1 MQKKNCYFIS
11 QKRAIDSRNNGMDN
25 DRGVD
30 GDNSTNSDEGAWYS
44 NDGKICKQHF
54 ILKNLNLGFGCL

>member
-1 MQKKNCYFIS
+1 M
-11 QKRAIDSRNNGMDN
+11 DS

-44 NDGKICKQHF
+44 NVGKICKQHF
-54 ILKNLNLGFGCL
+54 IPRNLNLGFGCL